1 MTLATG
7 GAASAKILV
16 LDDNPIIQR
25 TMYFALR
32 DQGYAVLLS
41 GEIGAAL
48 KIIREQP
55 LDLILLDL
63 NFTLDAAVGSTSM
76 RDGFWVL
83 DWVQRLDEA
92 KHTRV
97 IIISGDPPEKSKA
110 HAMASGAAAY
120 LHKPVDK
127 SELLATVSMVL
138 AQRGPEAALPSV
150 VRLRV
155 SA

>member
-63 NFTLDAAVGSTSM
+63 NFPLDAAVG
-76 RDGFWVL
+76 
-83 DWVQRLDEA
+83 
-92 KHTRV
+92 
-97 IIISGDPPEKSKA
+97 
-110 HAMASGAAAY
+110 
-120 LHKPVDK
+120 
-127 SELLATVSMVL
+127 
-138 AQRGPEAALPSV
+138 
-150 VRLRV
+150 
-155 SA
+155 